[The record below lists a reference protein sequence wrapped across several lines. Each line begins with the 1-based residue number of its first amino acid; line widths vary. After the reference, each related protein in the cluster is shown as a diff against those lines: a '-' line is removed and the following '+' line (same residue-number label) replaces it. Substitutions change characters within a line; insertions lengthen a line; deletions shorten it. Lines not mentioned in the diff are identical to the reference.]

1 MQRLVRVRNGDEGQ
15 GYTALS
21 LDCLADPA
29 ALGLL
34 LQRFAHRYPGVNRA
48 AVASQWSM
56 NYLSVLLPS
65 TLVPALVTHLAID
78 LEQDQVSLLHDDARP
93 MALTFASQPRPLS
106 PAQWPEYCERLFAG
120 HLEAIMAGLST
131 ASGIAPKVL
140 WNNLVVAWDELFR
153 RLGVHLPSQHPLDLE
168 GAHRWLEPV
177 RGRGGRLPLR
187 PLQRRVDSPAP
198 ELCTQLPLRTHCCLH
213 YQLHAPVE
221 GEFPVWCES
230 CPKLHRRPAEEQVRY
245 LYQLQEESE
254 SA

>member
-1 MQRLVRVRNGDEGQ
+1 MKRLISVRNGDAGQ
-15 GYTALS
+15 GYVALNIET
-21 LDCLADPA
+21 LADPII
-29 ALGLL
+29 LGPL
-34 LQRFAHRYPGVNRA
+34 LQRFARRYPGANQA

-56 NYLSVLLPS
+56 NYLSVMLPS
-65 TLVPALVTHLAID
+65 FLVPALITQQAID
-78 LEQDQVSLLHDDARP
+78 LEQSEVIFLHDEDASP
-93 MALTFASQPRPLS
+93 MALAFTSQARSLS

-120 HLEAIMAGLST
+120 HLEAIMASLST
-131 ASGIAPKVL
+131 TGGIAPKVL

-153 RLGVHLPSQHPLDLE
+153 RLDVHLPSRRFLDIE
-168 GAHRWLEPV
+168 GAHRWLEMV
-177 RGRGGRLPLR
+177 RGGRLSLR

-198 ELCTQLPLRTHCCLH
+198 ELSAQLPLRTHCCLH

-230 CPKLHRRPAEEQVRY
+230 CPKLHCRPAEEQVRY